1 VFADA
6 HGALPQPW
14 DYREGL
20 GRVGCGQISSP
31 AFFANRLP
39 GAGSM
44 RLNGST
50 MNQSEFRNYHERE
63 AARLRSLLAT
73 ATTPALKARLLEEA
87 EKHEQLAEEFEDLI
101 EATAA

>member
-1 VFADA
+1 
-6 HGALPQPW
+6 
-14 DYREGL
+14 
-20 GRVGCGQISSP
+20 
-31 AFFANRLP
+31 
-39 GAGSM
+39 M

-87 EKHEQLAEEFEDLI
+87 EKHEQLAEGLEDFI
-101 EATAA
+101 EAPVA